1 MHLSH
6 SLHHNRQ
13 YLVSDARV
21 RLLINSAR
29 LTDVAMTLQGLL
41 AEELEAGFLLLPI
54 SVSRVER
61 EGMQWRITLQL
72 KEAFY
77 G

>member
-1 MHLSH
+1 
-6 SLHHNRQ
+6 
-13 YLVSDARV
+13 
-21 RLLINSAR
+21 
-29 LTDVAMTLQGLL
+29 MTLQGLL